1 MSDLPMVLLIT
12 PSSVGKDEPHI
23 WCDLFEVG
31 LKRLH
36 LRKPDASAQ
45 QVSKLLEQLPEE
57 YHSRIVL
64 HRFPEL
70 LKEFNFAGY
79 HHRADEK
86 SVGEIS
92 GTRSRSFHHIEELKA
107 NEESLDYVFFGPV
120 YESISKKGYKPRVS
134 LPELGAVLHT
144 QKRTNNRAQVYA
156 LGGVRRKKIPEL
168 IDVGFDGVALYGS
181 IWGKKDPVHA
191 LEKYLY
197 TERSSWGKR
206 EKEQS
211 LFKRLFAPE

>member
-1 MSDLPMVLLIT
+1 VRPLR
-12 PSSVGKDEPHI
+12 G
-23 WCDLFEVG
+23 G
-31 LKRLH
+31 LEKVTFAQ
-36 LRKPDASAQ
+36 PDASAQ
-45 QVSKLLEQLPEE
+45 QVSKLLDQLPDK
-57 YHSRIVL
+57 YHSKIVL

-86 SVGEIS
+86 SVEEIP
-92 GTRSRSFHHIEELKA
+92 GTRSRSFHHLKELKA
-107 NEESLDYVFFGPV
+107 NQESLDYVFFGPV

-134 LPELGAVLHT
+134 MPELGAVLHT
-144 QKRTNNRAQVYA
+144 HKKTKNRTQVYA

-168 IDVGFDGVALYGS
+168 FDVGFDGVALYGS

-197 TERSSWGKR
+197 TERSSWGKGH
-206 EKEQS
+206 KEQS

>member
-1 MSDLPMVLLIT
+1 MSDLPTILLIT
-12 PSSVGKDEPHI
+12 PSSIGKKEPDI
-23 WCDLFEVG
+23 WCELFEVG

-36 LRKPDASAQ
+36 LRKPDATPQ
-45 QVSKLLEQLPEE
+45 EVSKLLDQLPEQ

-70 LKEFNFAGY
+70 LNDYNFAGY
-79 HHRADEK
+79 HHRANEK
-86 SVGEIS
+86 PIGKIS
-92 GTRSRSFHHIEELKA
+92 GTTSRSFHQLEELKA
-107 NEESLDYVFFGPV
+107 NNKFLDYVFFGPV

-134 LPELGAVLHT
+134 MPELGAVLHT
-144 QKRTNNRAQVYA
+144 NKKTKKGTQVYA

-168 IDVGFDGVALYGS
+168 FDLGFDGVALYGS

-197 TERSSWGKR
+197 IERSSWGKK